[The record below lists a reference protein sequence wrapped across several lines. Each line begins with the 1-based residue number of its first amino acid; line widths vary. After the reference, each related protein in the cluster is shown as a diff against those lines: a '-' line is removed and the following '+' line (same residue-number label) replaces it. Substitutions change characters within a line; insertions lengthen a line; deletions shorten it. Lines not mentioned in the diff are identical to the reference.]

1 MRKIGVVIQARYN
14 STRLPGKV
22 LNKIG
27 NQTILDILVKR
38 IKKSKKISNLI
49 IALTENSKDKKI
61 YEFCKKN
68 KLDFF
73 LGSEQN
79 VLKRYYLA
87 AKYFNLKTII
97 RITSDCPFI
106 DPKIIDK
113 VLNTFIVKKL
123 EYCSNTIQPTYAD
136 GQDVE
141 VFT

>member
-1 MRKIGVVIQARYN
+1 MNFA
-14 STRLPGKV
+14 
-22 LNKIG
+22 
-27 NQTILDILVKR
+27 
-38 IKKSKKISNLI
+38 
-49 IALTENSKDKKI
+49 
-61 YEFCKKN
+61 KN
-68 KLDFF
+68 KLDF

-79 VLKRYYLA
+79 VLRYYLA

-141 VFT
+141 VFTFKLLEEAFLKLKQNMIRSM